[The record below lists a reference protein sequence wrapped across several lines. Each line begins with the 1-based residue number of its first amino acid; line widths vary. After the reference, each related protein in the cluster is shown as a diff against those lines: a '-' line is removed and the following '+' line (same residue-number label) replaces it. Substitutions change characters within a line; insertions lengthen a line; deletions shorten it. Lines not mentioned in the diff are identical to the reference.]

1 MRAARCQQGRTC
13 CSRSL
18 ISVIKNSRN
27 TRPHPVRECKRVG
40 VSAQISGE
48 SCYTDASLV
57 LGYLM
62 RSIFS
67 LSWLTWGET
76 SQVADSAQLLG
87 AQGTGFFSLHRSGTQ
102 SALGIFKLVG
112 QQQVSTSQSDTQ
124 RVDSQRPNCSNGVR
138 ICVFSLKY
146 FLFLKIW

>member
-1 MRAARCQQGRTC
+1 MHAARCQQGRTC

-40 VSAQISGE
+40 VSAQISVE

-62 RSIFS
+62 RSVFS

-76 SQVADSAQLLG
+76 SQVVDSTQLLG
-87 AQGTGFFSLHRSGTQ
+87 AQGTGFFHFIVVELKVLLVCSSWWGNSKSLLAKVIPREWILKDLTAQMGSEFMF
-102 SALGIFKLVG
+102 SVLN
-112 QQQVSTSQSDTQ
+112 TS
-124 RVDSQRPNCSNGVR
+124 
-138 ICVFSLKY
+138 FS
-146 FLFLKIW
+146 